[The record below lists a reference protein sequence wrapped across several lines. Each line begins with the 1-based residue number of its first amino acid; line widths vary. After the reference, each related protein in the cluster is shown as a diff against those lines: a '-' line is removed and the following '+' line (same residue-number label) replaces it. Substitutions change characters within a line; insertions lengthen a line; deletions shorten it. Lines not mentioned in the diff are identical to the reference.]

1 MTTEVGFRYL
11 KLEVAAGYLGRDPLE
26 DEDLEFKAQERGLKW
41 KWSLIY
47 LGCRLWVMPEKLIRY
62 TKDDLRGCEG
72 E

>member
-1 MTTEVGFRYL
+1 MTTGVGFRYL
-11 KLEVAAGYLGRDPLE
+11 KLEVTEGYLGRDTLE

-62 TKDDLRGCEG
+62 AQNDLRGGEG